1 MADELKCIHSERG
14 QKCNRPAFPI
24 RTNGWL
30 CFEHYRQ
37 QQLSMPPRPRKPQ
50 PKWKGLPLTRDEDII
65 EDILDLDERLI
76 ATRPVQRKRF
86 GAIEPLFMRLQDKQ
100 IY

>member
-1 MADELKCIHSERG
+1 MNICIHSERG
-14 QKCNRPAFPI
+14 KACTKPTFSN

-37 QQLSMPPRPRKPQ
+37 QQHSMPPRPRQPQ

-65 EDILDLDERLI
+65 ADII
-76 ATRPVQRKRF
+76 ATDLTMIKRGFEVKRF
-86 GAIEPLFMRLQDKQ
+86 GAIEPLYLKLQDKQ
-100 IY
+100 IN